1 MALQNIGERDVF
13 FVFPTLMPHCTT
25 RLVLK
30 APKTESSVR
39 TVWLPKTVARMLV
52 EHRRSQEE
60 MREFI
65 GESYNDYN
73 LVLALDNGNPVESRI
88 VRRRFEQL
96 CDENGFER
104 VVFHSLRHLSTG
116 YKLKMTGGDVKS
128 VQGDTGHAEAEM
140 VTDVYSEI
148 VDQDRRR
155 NAQKMESDFY
165 GGGDPSSD
173 EEILR
178 LLRGLPPERVKQL
191 LAGIGGD

>member
-1 MALQNIGERDVF
+1 MIQDNERDALCRMF
-13 FVFPTLMPHCTT
+13 CAFCRRTL
-25 RLVLK
+25 LN
-30 APKTESSVR
+30 
-39 TVWLPKTVARMLV
+39 AR
-52 EHRRSQEE
+52 
-60 MREFI
+60 
-65 GESYNDYN
+65 
-73 LVLALDNGNPVESRI
+73 
-88 VRRRFEQL
+88 
-96 CDENGFER
+96 
-104 VVFHSLRHLSTG
+104 
-116 YKLKMTGGDVKS
+116 TGGDVKS